1 MIKNFKLVNNHRLSI
16 ETGFFLLI
24 LAIMGNFTAETLGC
38 QTQKILKNMIVKN
51 IVIFFILFFV
61 VDFSSKSQNN
71 PYLTFKISLII
82 YILFILFSRNISICT
97 LIVFMLL
104 SLSYVLVTYRK
115 YYQNKNMNEE
125 KKNIYIKNINKF
137 IDIGELLIIIILFIG
152 FALYF
157 KKQYKDHK
165 NNWSTITFIFGKN
178 NCNSIK

>member
-1 MIKNFKLVNNHRLSI
+1 M
-16 ETGFFLLI
+16 
-24 LAIMGNFTAETLGC
+24 A
-38 QTQKILKNMIVKN
+38 
-51 IVIFFILFFV
+51 
-61 VDFSSKSQNN
+61 
-71 PYLTFKISLII
+71 
-82 YILFILFSRNISICT
+82 T

-125 KKNIYIKNINKF
+125 KKNIYIKNIDKF